1 MYSAIQKQMKEGY
14 EKQRKADE
22 AEAKAV
28 QERERLAETK
38 AVQERE
44 RLAKE
49 TEASERLAKEAEAK
63 SLEAA
68 AQELIKQAQE
78 KIDAANLSKQAVVNS
93 RSFSGRTTSTLSITY
108 PTGSSSLTEVLAD
121 DTSTDFPA
129 STSSESH
136 LSSKN

>member
-1 MYSAIQKQMKEGY
+1 MFLAIQKQMKEGY

-49 TEASERLAKEAEAK
+49 TEASERLGARARETIRGN
-63 SLEAA
+63 
-68 AQELIKQAQE
+68 LIFKF
-78 KIDAANLSKQAVVNS
+78 NVV
-93 RSFSGRTTSTLSITY
+93 
-108 PTGSSSLTEVLAD
+108 
-121 DTSTDFPA
+121 
-129 STSSESH
+129 
-136 LSSKN
+136 